1 MKKLTFYFLVS
12 LFFITNVLADQFLVS
27 DIKLGTKI
35 TDYLTTA
42 QISKYNIND
51 AESDTP
57 FYSYDGKYSWIMIHK
72 KENIYKD
79 DYDYA
84 QFFYANKND
93 EIVTVSAVVD
103 YQFDHSEGLNECIEY
118 RNRKLSEYK
127 RKKLIIRLKQ
137 KNRNFTHEN
146 GAEEDSVFFQDALNR
161 YTIAFTC
168 FSYLNNDNDFR
179 FEYTDFDY
187 NKWLI
192 DQMKKHYN

>member
-84 QFFYANKND
+84 QFFYANK
-93 EIVTVSAVVD
+93 
-103 YQFDHSEGLNECIEY
+103 
-118 RNRKLSEYK
+118 KLF
-127 RKKLIIRLKQ
+127 RLISIKI
-137 KNRNFTHEN
+137 H
-146 GAEEDSVFFQDALNR
+146 
-161 YTIAFTC
+161 
-168 FSYLNNDNDFR
+168 
-179 FEYTDFDY
+179 
-187 NKWLI
+187 
-192 DQMKKHYN
+192 

>member
-146 GAEEDSVFFQDALNR
+146 GAEEDSVFFHDALNR